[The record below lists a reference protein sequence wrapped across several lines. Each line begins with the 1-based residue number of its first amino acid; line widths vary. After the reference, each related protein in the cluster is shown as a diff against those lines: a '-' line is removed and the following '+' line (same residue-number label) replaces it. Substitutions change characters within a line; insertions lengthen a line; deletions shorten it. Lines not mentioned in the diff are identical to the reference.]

1 MPGHNIYGGGNRACR
16 VMPIV
21 DTEGGIA
28 SVEVSKGF
36 CGSDLLSTE
45 VWQDA
50 YNDNKNPHFYVFG
63 GGYGAYTSVGSTNV
77 TVSVEEQQT
86 EGATTDMQL
95 AKSTAL
101 TIESD
106 GKTTSVEVSGGTVG
120 DALKAAGVQVSK
132 NRIVYPAQNTKITE
146 DITVKVLKAKPVELT
161 VDGKTRLI
169 VLAYGKVEDSLKMAG
184 VELGS
189 DDILNV
195 KRDDKVEN
203 IKKIKIQRVVY
214 KLTTETAEVPFEQVT
229 EKSDKVD
236 LETAS
241 ISRWYMR
248 PAFISKPD
256 STSRRESFPAS
267 WA

>member
-1 MPGHNIYGGGNRACR
+1 MAVSSLGSVAAA
-16 VMPIV
+16 
-21 DTEGGIA
+21 IA
-28 SVEVSKGF
+28 APNVNA
-36 CGSDLLSTE
+36 SDSSASQTL
-45 VWQDA
+45 
-50 YNDNKNPHFYVFG
+50 N
-63 GGYGAYTSVGSTNV
+63 
-77 TVSVEEQQT
+77 TV
-86 EGATTDMQL
+86 
-95 AKSTAL
+95 

-132 NRIVYPAQNTKITE
+132 NRIVYPAQNTKIKE

-236 LETAS
+236 LGETKIGTEGKNGEKQIIKKVKYIDGKA
-241 ISRWYMR
+241 
-248 PAFISKPD
+248 KD
-256 STSRRESFPAS
+256 STVVSEKVLSTR
-267 WA
+267 